1 MKVSKLLAAVGVV
14 TVLYVSGA
22 QASESVEPKFNHVL
36 PNVPGKSLIAVE
48 VSFPPGTAA
57 APHRHP
63 KSAFLYVYVLSGTVR
78 SQVEGEAAHTYHAGE
93 SWFEGPAAHH
103 ILAVNTSKTRPA
115 KILAIFVVDTG
126 ETALATPDAPAAGH
140 P

>member
-1 MKVSKLLAAVGVV
+1 VKVSKLLLAAVAAMALQSAAWSAETV
-14 TVLYVSGA
+14 T
-22 QASESVEPKFNHVL
+22 PKFSHVL

-63 KSAFLYVYVLSGTVR
+63 KSSFLFVYVLSGTIQ
-78 SQVEGEAAHTYHAGE
+78 SQVEGEPVRVYHAGE
-93 SWFEGPAAHH
+93 SWFEGPGAHH
-103 ILAVNTSKTRPA
+103 ILAKNLSNTKAA
-115 KILAIFVVDTG
+115 KILAVFVVDSD
-126 ETALATPDAPAAGH
+126 EKSLATPDAPAGKK

>member
-1 MKVSKLLAAVGVV
+1 MKVSKILLLFVATMALQSTAWSAEKVV
-14 TVLYVSGA
+14 
-22 QASESVEPKFNHVL
+22 PKFAHAL

-63 KSAFLYVYVLSGTVR
+63 KSAALFVYVLAGTIQ
-78 SQVEGEAAHTYHAGE
+78 SQVEGEPVHVYHAGE
-93 SWFEGPAAHH
+93 SWFEGPGAHH
-103 ILAVNTSKTRPA
+103 IVARNLSKTKAA
-115 KILAIFVVDTG
+115 KILAVFVVDSD
-126 ETALATPDAPAAGH
+126 EKSLATLDSPADKK